1 MHIVIA
7 GAGEVGRHTAA
18 VLADAN
24 HEITLIDQATAKL
37 EAVSENLDARTLQG
51 DATRA
56 ETLREAGVARC
67 GLFVAATD
75 ADQDNLLAA
84 SIAKGIGAAQVI
96 ARVHHS
102 AYHTGL
108 HFDYAGHFHI
118 DQLICPEYL
127 TSLAIVGV
135 LRDPAVEAVE
145 HFARGKIIMEQVE
158 IGPESEVVGMPLKDL
173 SLPAGFRIGTVNR
186 EGRSSVPTGETIL
199 EAGEQITLIGTTDVF
214 DKTLPKFRREALRY
228 RKIVIM
234 GGSSISVWLARALDR
249 RFFRIRLYVNERARA
264 EELSAKLPHVTVID
278 DDPTDPDT
286 FAEDRLAEI
295 DAFVA
300 ASGEDEINILAALQA
315 RHLGVPR
322 TVAVINRPTY
332 HQMIAGLGI
341 DHVFSPR
348 IIAARE
354 IERLAQ
360 RKAVQEIARLDEHGT
375 GIYSIEMGPNVPA
388 SGKTLRELELPRG
401 CVLVGVQRGNDVHV
415 PGPNDRL
422 APGDKLVAIA
432 QEGLVRKLNALFT

>member
-1 MHIVIA
+1 M
-7 GAGEVGRHTAA
+7 GRHTAT

-24 HEITLIDQATAKL
+24 HEITLIDRAAARL
-37 EAVSENLDARTLQG
+37 EAVSENLDARTLAG

-56 ETLREAGVARC
+56 DTLQEAGVDRC
-67 GLFVAATD
+67 GLFVAATNT
-75 ADQDNLLAA
+75 DQDNLLAA
-84 SIAKGIGAAQVI
+84 SIAKGLGASQVI

-108 HFDYAGHFHI
+108 HFDYTRYFHI

-135 LRDPAVEAVE
+135 LRDPAVEAIE
-145 HFARGKIIMEQVE
+145 HFAKGKIIMELVE
-158 IGPESEVVGMPLKDL
+158 IGPQSEVIGQALKDL

-186 EGRSSVPTGETIL
+186 EGRSSVPTGETVL
-199 EAGEQITLIGTTDVF
+199 QAGEQITLIGTTEVF
-214 DKTLPKFRREALRY
+214 DKVLPKFRREALRR

-234 GGSSISVWLARALDR
+234 GGSPISVWLARALDR
-249 RFFRIRLYVNERARA
+249 RFFRIRLYVTERARA
-264 EELSAKLPHVTVID
+264 EELSAKLPHVTVIE

-286 FAEDRLAEI
+286 FTEDRLAEI

-300 ASGEDEINILAALQA
+300 ACREDEINILATLQA

-322 TVAVINRPTY
+322 NVAVINRPTY

-375 GIYSIEMGPNVPA
+375 GIYSIEMGSNVPA
-388 SGKTLRELELPRG
+388 SGKMLRDLDLPRG
-401 CVLVGVQRGNDVHV
+401 CVLVGVQRGDDVHV

-422 APGDKLVAIA
+422 AAGDKLVAIA

>member
-7 GAGEVGRHTAA
+7 GAGEVGRHTAS

-37 EAVSENLDARTLQG
+37 EAVSENLDVRTLVG

-56 ETLREAGVARC
+56 ETLREAGVDRC
-67 GLFVAATD
+67 DLFVAATD

-84 SIAKGIGAAQVI
+84 SIAKGLGASQVI

-102 AYHTGL
+102 TYHTGS
-108 HFDYAGHFHI
+108 HFDYAGYFHI
-118 DQLICPEYL
+118 DQLVCPEYL

-135 LRDPAVEAVE
+135 LRDPTVEAVE

-158 IGPESEVVGMPLKDL
+158 IGPQSEVIGQPLKDL

-186 EGRSSVPTGETIL
+186 DGRSSVPTGETVL
-199 EAGEQITLIGTTDVF
+199 QAGEQITLIGTTEVF
-214 DKTLPKFRREALRY
+214 DKVLPKFRREALRR

-234 GGSSISVWLARALDR
+234 GGSAISVWLARALDR
-249 RFFRIRLYVNERARA
+249 RFFRIRLYVNEQARA
-264 EELSAKLPHVTVID
+264 EELAAKLPHVTVIH

-286 FAEDRLAEI
+286 FAEDRLAEV

-300 ASGEDEINILAALQA
+300 ASGEDEINILATLQA

-322 TVAVINRPTY
+322 NVAVINRSTY
-332 HQMIAGLGI
+332 HQMITKLGI

-360 RKAVQEIARLDEHGT
+360 RKPVQEIARLDEHGT
-375 GIYSIEMGPNVPA
+375 GIYSIEMGPSGPA
-388 SGKTLRELELPRG
+388 NGKMLRELDLPGG
-401 CVLVGVQRGNDVHV
+401 CVLVGVQRGDDVHV

-422 APGDKLVAIA
+422 QAGDKLVAIA